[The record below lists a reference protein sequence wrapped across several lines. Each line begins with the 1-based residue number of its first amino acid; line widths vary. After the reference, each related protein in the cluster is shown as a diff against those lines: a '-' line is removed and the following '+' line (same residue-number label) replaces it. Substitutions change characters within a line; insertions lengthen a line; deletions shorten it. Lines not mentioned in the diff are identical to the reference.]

1 LAALRLSR
9 AASAILS
16 AGRTHHASLAAIA
29 ARGIVL
35 PGTRDRAARCAG
47 RARHPGRGYSRDKRP
62 DPRVDASHPYRP
74 VNGPAIGNL
83 MSLFDL

>member
-47 RARHPGRGYSRDKRP
+47 RARHPGRGYSRDKRA
-62 DPRVDASHPYRP
+62 DASHPYRP